1 MAKHKQ
7 SKKKLD
13 SDRDCALIYRSANMA
28 SNTAIENLALK
39 LLELKKRLEAAHN
52 EQ

>member
-1 MAKHKQ
+1 MVRHSQ
-7 SKKKLD
+7 NKKGVD
-13 SDRDCALIYRSANMA
+13 SDRDCELIYRSANMA